1 MAALLIL
8 LIGFGI
14 YPAPLLAMI
23 RGSAVTLAAA
33 PHTGARLAT
42 DIGR

>member
-1 MAALLIL
+1 MAVLLVL

-23 RGSAVTLAAA
+23 RGSAVTLAAGPQA
-33 PHTGARLAT
+33 GARIAT
-42 DIGR
+42 DLGR